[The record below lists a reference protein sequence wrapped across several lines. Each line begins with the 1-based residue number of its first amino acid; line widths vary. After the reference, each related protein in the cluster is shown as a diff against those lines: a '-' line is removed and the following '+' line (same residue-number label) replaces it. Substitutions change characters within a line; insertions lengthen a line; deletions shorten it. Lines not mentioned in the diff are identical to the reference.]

1 MEPINTFYSN
11 SGDMTVEGEEGQELR
26 SKDLQEDSL
35 EEIYQKGN

>member
-1 MEPINTFYSN
+1 MEPINAFYSN
-11 SGDMTVEGEEGQELR
+11 SGDMTVEGEELR